1 MTLCDPVDCSTP
13 VFPIFQ
19 YLPEFAQ
26 IHAHWLGDDIQP
38 SHPLMTPSSFS
49 LQSLPASGSFPVG
62 RLHIRWP
69 KYWRFSISPSNEY
82 SGLISFRIDC
92 FNFLEGQGTLLF
104 GVNGA
109 KFTIGMK
116 SGMVACVN
124 PEPPPPPPHGRKTDD
139 DMNVEEIRVFSG
151 WDSNV
156 ALCSE
161 SKCSRWNVNKA
172 QNSCGFHSL
181 MSGMRKKSSQFYFPY
196 WVQHS
201 REPR

>member
-1 MTLCDPVDCSTP
+1 M
-13 VFPIFQ
+13 
-19 YLPEFAQ
+19 
-26 IHAHWLGDDIQP
+26 
-38 SHPLMTPSSFS
+38 
-49 LQSLPASGSFPVG
+49 G

-69 KYWRFSISPSNEY
+69 KYWSFSISPSNEY

-161 SKCSRWNVNKA
+161 SKV
-172 QNSCGFHSL
+172 
-181 MSGMRKKSSQFYFPY
+181 
-196 WVQHS
+196 
-201 REPR
+201 